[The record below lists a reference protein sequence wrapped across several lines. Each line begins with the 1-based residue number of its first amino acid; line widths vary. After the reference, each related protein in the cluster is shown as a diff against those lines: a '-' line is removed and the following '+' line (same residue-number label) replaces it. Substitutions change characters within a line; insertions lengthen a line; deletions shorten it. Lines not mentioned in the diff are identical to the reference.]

1 MTALSSLEILRF
13 FDRHGSAGL
22 NLEMLRSGLFEE
34 QLKLASQSSNVSGDE
49 EVRGGLPMIKKT
61 LPIGPATPAPPPEV
75 LDAPGRDEK
84 LQTHPAQTKQ
94 KPGPAPSAVPA
105 PSEETTSPR
114 GAETEH
120 SSRPEEQSPP
130 QSSCPSSS
138 PIGTAPNPQT
148 DTGSPSTAQQVV
160 PVSAE
165 PISAEESIGGQHSE
179 GTDPAPTPLSEI
191 LPEDTEQLISPKKE
205 EKAPASIAV
214 PAGSGQGAVAGV
226 SETFPANPVSQEK
239 EQPAGLAGAERLDA
253 TGAKNIAGLQTA
265 PGSEAESGNAI
276 LSGVFTV
283 ESAGGGGHTSGS
295 DPGVGNGHS
304 GVGGEPPGNN
314 SLFILPGTEVGQAG
328 GAAVNLPASVV
339 PGAPGLLLPTGAIS
353 EPAGSGGGHSA
364 ASATEPIQAAQAE
377 GSGRATVAGTQT
389 GAASSGASQGRG
401 VSSADS
407 SSGSRGPEGSS
418 QEANVQRVRFIQR
431 VARAFQTLRD
441 GGGSI
446 RLRLHPPEL
455 GSLRVELLV
464 RDGALR
470 ARMEVENQAAR
481 TTLLEHLPMLRERL
495 AQQDIR
501 IEQFEVE
508 IGQEFSG
515 SHSQQPG
522 SSTPEQQGLAFGPAN
537 HRPRNT
543 NAGVLPTRGNPA
555 ATSESSK
562 LNVVI

>member
-34 QLKLASQSSNVSGDE
+34 QLKLASQNSNVSGDE

-61 LPIGPATPAPPPEV
+61 LPIGPPTPAPPPEV

-214 PAGSGQGAVAGV
+214 PAWSGQGAVAGV

-265 PGSEAESGNAI
+265 PGSGAESGNAI

-283 ESAGGGGHTSGS
+283 ES
-295 DPGVGNGHS
+295 
-304 GVGGEPPGNN
+304 
-314 SLFILPGTEVGQAG
+314 
-328 GAAVNLPASVV
+328 
-339 PGAPGLLLPTGAIS
+339 
-353 EPAGSGGGHSA
+353 AGSGGGHSA

-389 GAASSGASQGRG
+389 GAASSGASQGRA